1 MRHNDTTSCKL
12 RIFRR
17 SRAPIA
23 LFGVSIAL
31 SMTLIG
37 SIAIAAV
44 AG

>member
-1 MRHNDTTSCKL
+1 MRTRSTASL
-12 RIFRR
+12 TPRLFRR

-23 LFGVSIAL
+23 LFAVCIAL

-37 SIAIAAV
+37 SLAIAAV